1 MTSAVLTQMDLPG
14 VKVSARGKVRDI
26 FPADGCLVMVASDR
40 ISAFDCILG
49 SGIPLKGKVLTQLSI
64 FWFDYLKDVVRNHF
78 LSANPSEYPEPFP
91 KFREQLEGR
100 SMLVKAA
107 KPVPIECVVRGYL
120 SGSGWKE
127 YQATGHT
134 SGVALPAGLKES
146 DRLSEPVFAPSTKA
160 VSGHDENISY
170 AQMAGRIGTELA
182 ATLRSHSLAI
192 YAAASRHAE
201 ENGIILADTKFEFGT
216 DDRGVLLI
224 DELLTPDS
232 SRFWPRDSYRPGGPQ
247 PSFDKQYVRDYVE
260 SIGWNK
266 QPPAPA
272 LPPEVVDQTSKKYLE
287 IFRRLTGRELA

>member
-64 FWFDYLKDVVRNHF
+64 FWFGFLKDVVRNHF
-78 LSANPSEYPEPFP
+78 LTANPAEYPAPFP
-91 KFREQLEGR
+91 KFRDQLEGR
-100 SMLVKAA
+100 SMLVKKAT
-107 KPVPIECVVRGYL
+107 PVPIECVVRGYL

-127 YQATGHT
+127 YNTTGHT
-134 SGVALPAGLKES
+134 SGIALPAGLQES
-146 DRLSEPVFAPSTKA
+146 GRLSEPQFTPSTKA
-160 VSGHDENISY
+160 VTGHDENISY
-170 AQMAGRIGTELA
+170 DQMVSRIGAELA
-182 ATLRSHSLAI
+182 AKLRDNSLAI
-192 YAAASRHAE
+192 YVAASRHAE
-201 ENGIILADTKFEFGT
+201 EHGIILADTKFEFGT
-216 DDRGVLLI
+216 DDQGVLLI
-224 DELLTPDS
+224 DEVLTPDS
-232 SRFWPRDSYRPGGPQ
+232 SRFWPRASYSPGRPQ

-272 LPPEVVDQTSKKYLE
+272 LPPEVVDQTKKKYLE
-287 IFRRLTGRELA
+287 IFRLLTGRELG

>member
-120 SGSGWKE
+120 SGS
-127 YQATGHT
+127 
-134 SGVALPAGLKES
+134 
-146 DRLSEPVFAPSTKA
+146 
-160 VSGHDENISY
+160 
-170 AQMAGRIGTELA
+170 
-182 ATLRSHSLAI
+182 
-192 YAAASRHAE
+192 
-201 ENGIILADTKFEFGT
+201 
-216 DDRGVLLI
+216 
-224 DELLTPDS
+224 
-232 SRFWPRDSYRPGGPQ
+232 
-247 PSFDKQYVRDYVE
+247 
-260 SIGWNK
+260 
-266 QPPAPA
+266 
-272 LPPEVVDQTSKKYLE
+272 
-287 IFRRLTGRELA
+287 